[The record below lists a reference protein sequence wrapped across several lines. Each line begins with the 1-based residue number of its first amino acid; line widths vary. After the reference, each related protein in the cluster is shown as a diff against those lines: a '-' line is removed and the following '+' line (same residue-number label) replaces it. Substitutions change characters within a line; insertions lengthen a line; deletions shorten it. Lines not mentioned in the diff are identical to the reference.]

1 MTNVS
6 TSAKE
11 QFDRQAAHYNGQWAT
26 WSDETLQRM
35 LELAAPQPSWDV
47 LDVATGT
54 GFTALAFAPRVAHVV
69 GADVSPGMLAQAAK
83 RAQEQGIANVAW
95 QEAPAE
101 TLPFGDGA
109 FDLVTVRIAPHHF
122 TDVRAFLAEVRRVLT
137 PSGVFVLGDTTVPDG
152 DAETAA
158 WQNDVEKVRDSS
170 HNANLPPETWRAL
183 AAEAGFTVT
192 DLESLSGAIQLALTP
207 WLETAGAT
215 GERAERVRQMFRD
228 APPAARRAFQITA
241 DAEGETHFAWQ
252 RVILRTVRS

>member
-11 QFDRQAAHYNGQWAT
+11 QFDRQAAHYNGRWAA

-35 LELAAPQPSWDV
+35 LELAAPQPEWNA

-54 GFTALAFAPRVAHVV
+54 GFTALAFAPRVAHVI
-69 GADVSPGMLAQAAK
+69 GADVSPGMLAQADK
-83 RAQEQGIANVAW
+83 RAQEQGIANVGW
-95 QEAPAE
+95 QEASAE
-101 TLPFGDGA
+101 LLPFDDGA

-122 TDVRAFLAEVRRVLT
+122 TDVWAFLSEARRVLK
-137 PSGVFVLGDTTVPDG
+137 PGGVFVLGDTTVPDG
-152 DAETAA
+152 DAETAE
-158 WQNDVEKVRDSS
+158 WQNAVEKVRDSS
-170 HNANLPPETWRAL
+170 HNANLSPETWRAL
-183 AAEAGFTVT
+183 TAEAGFTVT
-192 DLESLSGAIQLALTP
+192 DLEALSGAIHLALSP

-228 APPAARRAFQITA
+228 APPAAQRAFQIST

-252 RVILRTVRS
+252 RVILRAVA